1 MRIAQIC
8 PYDIERPGGVQRHIL
23 DLSSS
28 LAAMGHEVTVI
39 APRALAA
46 QRKPCDKIVR
56 RDVPIIQIGHAR
68 LVADNKTAF
77 EISLALGDEL
87 KKLDGLMRASGFDV
101 VNFHTPLSPL
111 LAIQALGRSTSANVG
126 TFHAVPPETASGSIQ
141 RFLYKTLNR
150 RIIASMDGAILASS
164 VQEDLG
170 LAGAVLPPCINLR
183 RFGRVTAPLES
194 FEGEAVN
201 ILFLGRLEPR
211 KGVSVLLKAYGLLRR
226 GGQAARL
233 LIAGEGPDRQRLE
246 RLAATEGI
254 PDVVFLGRIEDV
266 DLPSLYAT
274 CDIFCAPSTDGE
286 GFGIV
291 LVEAMASG
299 KPVVAAANAGYRSVL
314 HGEAA
319 SLLARPSD
327 VSDLQSKLEML
338 VKQPALRSR
347 LGEWGRGEALRY
359 DSNELA
365 PAFIS
370 VYENAMRS
378 RKSRSLR

>member
-1 MRIAQIC
+1 
-8 PYDIERPGGVQRHIL
+8 
-23 DLSSS
+23 
-28 LAAMGHEVTVI
+28 
-39 APRALAA
+39 
-46 QRKPCDKIVR
+46 
-56 RDVPIIQIGHAR
+56 
-68 LVADNKTAF
+68 
-77 EISLALGDEL
+77 
-87 KKLDGLMRASGFDV
+87 
-101 VNFHTPLSPL
+101 
-111 LAIQALGRSTSANVG
+111 
-126 TFHAVPPETASGSIQ
+126 
-141 RFLYKTLNR
+141 
-150 RIIASMDGAILASS
+150 MDGAILASS

-327 VSDLQSKLEML
+327 VRISRASWRCSSNSQRYVRGWANGDGAKPCDTTAMS
-338 VKQPALRSR
+338 SR
-347 LGEWGRGEALRY
+347 LLLFLSTKMQCGRAKADRCAEPIRA
-359 DSNELA
+359 SNM
-365 PAFIS
+365 
-370 VYENAMRS
+370 NKRS
-378 RKSRSLR
+378 T